1 MWHAHDHAG
10 FAQLNEWLIA
20 VIGAGPR
27 HHAALRALLQ
37 CLARVPLT
45 AKILEHSKVCFR
57 RTKKQNQMVIDSMS
71 LNVSFAHHAQ
81 IMAVYCAHRIV
92 VFPF

>member
-20 VIGAGPR
+20 VIGAGAR
-27 HHAALRALLQ
+27 HHATLRALLQ

-45 AKILEHSKVCFR
+45 AKILEHSKVCFGG
-57 RTKKQNQMVIDSMS
+57 QNNR
-71 LNVSFAHHAQ
+71 L
-81 IMAVYCAHRIV
+81 RW
-92 VFPF
+92 